1 MKVVTAEEMA
11 SLEKEAVSRGITV
24 ARMMEMA
31 GHAVARVILAMK
43 PAPKTVLLLAGPGNN
58 GGDGLVAA
66 HYLLKAGIKVTAY
79 LWKRQ
84 AEGDP
89 LVDRILNEGA
99 VLASAGEDLELK
111 NLRSLL
117 KESEIVVDAL
127 LGTGFHPPVKEDLKA
142 ILQAVAEE
150 RERRFDSPARATI
163 RPAKA
168 MSPAPKRRP
177 FIVAVDIPT
186 GVNGTTGEADP
197 AAVPADVTVTF
208 GFPKRG
214 HFLFPGAELTGELL
228 VADIGLP
235 PELGDRIPVEL
246 VTPEL
251 VRKWLPPRPKGSH
264 KGTFGRV
271 LVVAG
276 STNYTGA
283 PCLAGLAALRVG
295 AGLVTMAIPNPIHPI
310 IASKLTETTFLLLP
324 SDMGSLISDALE
336 ILSESW
342 PSYDVILLGPGL
354 GRDRQTVQFVHQ
366 LIRRRWEK
374 GKIGFIGAQEVELP
388 PLPPMLIDADGLNA
402 LGEMPNWWKE
412 LNGVNVLT
420 PHPGEMSRLC
430 GVPAEEVNRRR
441 IDLALEKAREW
452 GQVVVL
458 KGAYTC
464 IASPEGLVYVN
475 PFANPAMATAG
486 SGDVLAGAIA
496 GFMAQGLDPFRAAV
510 VGAYIHSLAG
520 EMVREELGDA
530 GPVAGDLLDRLP
542 LAIKRLKGGVA

>member
-31 GHAVARVILAMK
+31 GHAVARVILALK
-43 PAPKTVLLLAGPGNN
+43 PAPKTALVLAGPGNN

-66 HYLLKAGIKVTAY
+66 HYLLKAGVKVTAY

-89 LVDRILNEGA
+89 LVDRIAGEGA
-99 VLASAGEDLELK
+99 TLTLAGEDQGLK
-111 NLRSLL
+111 GLRSLL
-117 KESEIVVDAL
+117 KEAEIVVDAL
-127 LGTGFHPPVKEDLKA
+127 LGTGFHPPVRKDLKA
-142 ILQAVAEE
+142 ILQALAEE
-150 RERRFDSPARATI
+150 RERRLDSPARPSI

-168 MSPAPKRRP
+168 MPSSPRRRP

-186 GVNGTTGEADP
+186 GVDGTTGEADP
-197 AAVPADVTVTF
+197 AAVPADITVTF

-214 HFLFPGAELTGELL
+214 HFLFPGAELIGELL
-228 VADIGLP
+228 VADIGIP
-235 PELGDRIPVEL
+235 PELAAPIPVEL
-246 VTPEL
+246 ITPEL
-251 VRKWLPPRPKGSH
+251 VRKWLPPRPRGSH

-283 PCLAGLAALRVG
+283 PCLAGLAAMRAG
-295 AGLVTMAIPNPIHPI
+295 AGLVTMAIPNSIHPI

-324 SDMGSLISDALE
+324 SDMGSLVPDALE
-336 ILSESW
+336 ILSENW
-342 PSYDVILLGPGL
+342 PSYNVILLGPGL
-354 GRDRQTVQFVHQ
+354 GRDKQTVQFVHQ
-366 LIRRRWEK
+366 LVRRKWEK
-374 GKIGFIGAQEVELP
+374 GKMGFLGSQEVELP
-388 PLPPMLIDADGLNA
+388 PLPPMVIDADGLNA
-402 LGEMPNWWKE
+402 LAELPRWWQE
-412 LNGVNVLT
+412 LQGLNVLT

-430 GVPAEEVNRRR
+430 GIPAEEVNRRR

-452 GQVVVL
+452 KQVIVL

-496 GFMAQGLDPFRAAV
+496 GFMAQGLDPLKAAV

-520 EMVREELGDA
+520 EMVREELGEA
-530 GPVAGDLLDRLP
+530 GPVAGDFAEKIP
-542 LAIKRLKGGVA
+542 LAMKKLRGGMA